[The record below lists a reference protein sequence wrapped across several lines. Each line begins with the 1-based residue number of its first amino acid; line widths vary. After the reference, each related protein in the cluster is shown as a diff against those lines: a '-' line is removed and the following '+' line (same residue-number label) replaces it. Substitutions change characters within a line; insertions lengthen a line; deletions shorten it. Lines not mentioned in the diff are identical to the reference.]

1 MNKHMQAPSLLI
13 SSILLLV
20 ISFLVAWYNDHL
32 FNHLFILVFPLY
44 FVLFVAYIVLLVQS
58 IRRIVKRR
66 DHSCFVSIGV
76 LILLAV
82 LITRFPFRDAKVR
95 LELNLLE
102 EDRLEV
108 VEMIRNDQLYPRDGI
123 GNIDLPMG
131 YRRLSSDGQ
140 VFLYEND
147 ENGQVVCFWV
157 FRGMLSGSFELIYS
171 SGGEELIRAN
181 ENRIGIVR
189 IEKLKENWYYVET
202 D

>member
-1 MNKHMQAPSLLI
+1 
-13 SSILLLV
+13 
-20 ISFLVAWYNDHL
+20 
-32 FNHLFILVFPLY
+32 
-44 FVLFVAYIVLLVQS
+44 
-58 IRRIVKRR
+58 
-66 DHSCFVSIGV
+66 
-76 LILLAV
+76 
-82 LITRFPFRDAKVR
+82 
-95 LELNLLE
+95 
-102 EDRLEV
+102 
-108 VEMIRNDQLYPRDGI
+108 MIRNDQLSAKDGI

-181 ENRIGIVR
+181 EKKIYVVR

>member
-1 MNKHMQAPSLLI
+1 MKKRLSIPGLLIPSSLLF
-13 SSILLLV
+13 V
-20 ISFLVAWYNDHL
+20 IAFLVAWYNDHL
-32 FNHLFILVFPLY
+32 FARL
-44 FVLFVAYIVLLVQS
+44 FVLLLPVYFALLVAFVVLLVKD
-58 IRRIVKRR
+58 IHKIAKDR
-66 DHSCFVSIGV
+66 DLSCFLSIGV

-82 LITRFPFRDAKVR
+82 LIVWFPFRDAKVR
-95 LELNLLE
+95 FELDLLE
-102 EDRLEV
+102 KDRLEV
-108 VEMIRNDQLYPRDGI
+108 VEMIRNDQLSAKDGI

-157 FRGMLSGSFELIYS
+157 FRGLLSGSFELIYS

-181 ENRIGIVR
+181 EKKINAVR

-202 D
+202 G